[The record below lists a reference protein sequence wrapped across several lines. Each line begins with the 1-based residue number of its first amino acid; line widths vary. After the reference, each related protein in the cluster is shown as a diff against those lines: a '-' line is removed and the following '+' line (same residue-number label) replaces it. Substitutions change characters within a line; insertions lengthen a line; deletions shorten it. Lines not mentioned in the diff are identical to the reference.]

1 MEKTV
6 NLLGIREK
14 AILCRIRDM
23 YEKVVMMIPITKEQE
38 DTLEHTERL
47 NLEVS
52 RKSVIC
58 YGEVDIDNPQDA
70 YAIKKFDLLGHE
82 ESDNFVHSNFDYE
95 KGCFT
100 TIDGYAKGAPT
111 SDAILWY
118 RYNYVLIG
126 KPKRVLIFKINKS
139 DL

>member
-1 MEKTV
+1 
-6 NLLGIREK
+6 
-14 AILCRIRDM
+14 
-23 YEKVVMMIPITKEQE
+23 MIPITKEQE
-38 DTLEHTERL
+38 DTLERTERL
-47 NLEVS
+47 NLGAKFNNLEVS

-70 YAIKKFDLLGHE
+70 NAIKKFDLLGYGE
-82 ESDNFVHSNFDYE
+82 TDNFVYSNFDYE

-100 TIDGYAKGAPT
+100 TINGCPKGATT

-118 RYNYVLIG
+118 RYNHVLIG

>member
-1 MEKTV
+1 
-6 NLLGIREK
+6 
-14 AILCRIRDM
+14 
-23 YEKVVMMIPITKEQE
+23 MMIPITKEQE
-38 DTLEHTERL
+38 DTLERTERL
-47 NLEVS
+47 NLGEKFNNLEVS

>member
-23 YEKVVMMIPITKEQE
+23 HEKVVMMIPITKEQE

-47 NLEVS
+47 NLGEKFNNLEVS

-58 YGEVDIDNPQDA
+58 
-70 YAIKKFDLLGHE
+70 
-82 ESDNFVHSNFDYE
+82 
-95 KGCFT
+95 
-100 TIDGYAKGAPT
+100 
-111 SDAILWY
+111 
-118 RYNYVLIG
+118 
-126 KPKRVLIFKINKS
+126 
-139 DL
+139 